1 MAGIFHPDEQM
12 ILRVGVEL
20 IYKKNETL
28 FVIFERNRIYDDLFV
43 RSIQDAKYMR
53 SYRYLF
59 RQET

>member
-1 MAGIFHPDEQM
+1 MAGIFHLDEQM

-43 RSIQDAKYMR
+43 RCIQDAKYMR